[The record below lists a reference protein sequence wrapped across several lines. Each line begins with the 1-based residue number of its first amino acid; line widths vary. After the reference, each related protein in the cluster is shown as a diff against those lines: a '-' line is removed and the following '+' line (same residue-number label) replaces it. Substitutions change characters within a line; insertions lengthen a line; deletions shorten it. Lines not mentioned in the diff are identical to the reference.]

1 MLLFQYR
8 FICVSC
14 QISQYKIIE
23 WFYVNK
29 VISEEPPPDPD
40 DELSIKKWFA
50 KNVKGDVI
58 SLFGE
63 IKESEKITMY
73 VFGLLHSMS
82 HAFIKTAG
90 EISGLA
96 ENSLTEIIIVETASI
111 FVYAQTIQEVPL
123 GALSGMAENNYA
135 QFLNKVYVET
145 RNCVFDPICTDRD
158 DTSCSACLI
167 ICAEHLTESIFQTRS
182 SECYSSAQ
190 DFAPRCEVCENDSP

>member
-1 MLLFQYR
+1 MFQYR

-23 WFYVNK
+23 WLYANK
-29 VISEEPPPDPD
+29 VISEEKLPDPD

-96 ENSLTEIIIVETASI
+96 GNSLTEIIIVESASI
-111 FVYAQTIQEVPL
+111 FVYAQTIQAVPL

-167 ICAEHLTESIFQTRS
+167 IPEISCNHFNNEIGRKAYTVRRRGF
-182 SECYSSAQ
+182 CMA
-190 DFAPRCEVCENDSP
+190 